1 MDVGRLMVAGNGRDG
16 ASREDG
22 GRVMICLSPYV
33 RNRPSRWSLRRM
45 LYRAEQA
52 RDWEPRLDHLW
63 ERARHSYPIAVI
75 RDAEYALRK
84 FAGHP
89 TIRHHR
95 FLILPRFSGRA
106 VGFAVFA
113 DDGSDCC
120 WLDLAWDHDHPGA
133 LELLAHISS
142 RLAAQWGRKRE
153 FLLLAGDETA
163 SALLKRCGFR
173 SLDEKPRV
181 VDLSVFDGQLD
192 EEGAVDRAYLTAAD
206 LGEVDS

>member
-1 MDVGRLMVAGNGRDG
+1 
-16 ASREDG
+16 
-22 GRVMICLSPYV
+22 MIILPAHV
-33 RNRPSRWSLRRM
+33 RSKPVRGSLRRL

-63 ERARHSYPIAVI
+63 GRSRHSYQIAVV
-75 RDAEYALRK
+75 RDAEHALRK

-120 WLDLAWDHDHPGA
+120 WLDLVWDHDHPGA
-133 LELLAHISS
+133 LELLAHISG
-142 RLAAQWGRKRE
+142 RLAAQWGSKRE
-153 FLLLAGDETA
+153 HLSLTGDEAA
-163 SALLKRCGFR
+163 SAVLKRRGFR
-173 SLDEKPRV
+173 ILEENACD
-181 VDLSVFDGQLD
+181 VDMSVFDGQLD
-192 EEGAVDRAYLTAAD
+192 EQNTVDRAYLTAAD